1 MRIKDILNVA
11 YSPKSNGDMSKY
23 ALNLA
28 TKNNLNI
35 EQEINSKDSS
45 LDILILLPKKR
56 QIIVLEYIRKEFEEK
71 PQIREDKKEE
81 FRLSYL
87 KTKSYKQVAK
97 MLHPDNKD
105 VGNEEDFKFLQEIK
119 SKFWGEA
126 EFSTIDIYKKDFESK
141 ELQEYKRIYSMMKK
155 KYPHLNKRD
164 LEIKALSEYLKYA

>member
-1 MRIKDILNVA
+1 
-11 YSPKSNGDMSKY
+11 MSKY

-45 LDILILLPKKR
+45 LDILILLPMKR
-56 QIIVLEYIRKEFEEK
+56 QVAVLEYIRKEFEEK
-71 PQIREDKKEE
+71 PQVKEEKKEG

-87 KTKSYKQVAK
+87 KTRSYKQVAK

-119 SKFWGEA
+119 SKFWRETNS
-126 EFSTIDIYKKDFESK
+126 STTSTCKNDFKSK
-141 ELQEYKRIYSMMKK
+141 QEQEYERIYSMMKK
-155 KYPHLNKRD
+155 KYPHLNERD